1 MSQLNSLAHTKAS
14 PAFLWWVGGRDGN
27 EMQRRRK
34 KEGIFHLPPAGT
46 FTTAV
51 HRWVQTQVCSPKAKG
66 GKRGRRE
73 QNLSKKNAVN
83 SPYCLWRDC
92 AHTPTQLAHN
102 DKKPKDS
109 NTEV

>member
-1 MSQLNSLAHTKAS
+1 MSQFNSSVHTNAS
-14 PAFLWWVGGRDGN
+14 RGGGDGN

-34 KEGIFHLPPAGT
+34 KEGISPSPPPAGT
-46 FTTAV
+46 FTRAV
-51 HRWVQTQVCSPKAKG
+51 HRWVQTQVGSPKAKG

-73 QNLSKKNAVN
+73 QNLSEKNAVN

-102 DKKPKDS
+102 AKKPKDS
-109 NTEV
+109 NTEVRVN